1 MGSAVCEAVA
11 ESADSDARRQSGR
24 TGPGDPAGQC
34 RVVKGLARVCGG
46 DGAGGLAGD
55 DGGNQLAAGRWL
67 RAGQGGGLAVGPAL
81 AGAGGGVIEGRGA
94 HGDGDRG
101 DRGGG
106 VGSLVAVV
114 EVAGGGAFDLAGA
127 EPGPAGGQQ
136 GGQDGAADDAGQVS
150 GAVRADACR
159 GG

>member
-1 MGSAVCEAVA
+1 MHC
-11 ESADSDARRQSGR
+11 RRRRSPLRSGFSRICGRGCGPRSGR
-24 TGPGDPAGQC
+24 KMTGT
-34 RVVKGLARVCGG
+34 RTGG
-46 DGAGGLAGD
+46 TAPDGEFVAAPVSWWLGGD

-81 AGAGGGVIEGRGA
+81 VGAGGGVIEGRGA

-127 EPGPAGGQQ
+127 VPGPA
-136 GGQDGAADDAGQVS
+136 DRKS
-150 GAVRADACR
+150 T
-159 GG
+159 